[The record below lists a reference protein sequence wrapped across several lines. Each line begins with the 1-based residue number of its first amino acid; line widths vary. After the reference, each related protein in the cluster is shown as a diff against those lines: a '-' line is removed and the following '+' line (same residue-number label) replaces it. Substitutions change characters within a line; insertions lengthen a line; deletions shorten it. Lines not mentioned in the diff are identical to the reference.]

1 MTTKRTRTTTIFK
14 PFASAYTVAA
24 AYAAAGK
31 GGLPPQG
38 FPAAVLFLSVCLRAA
53 ERRAPV
59 GGKEKA
65 PSEASASE
73 GAPVF
78 PCGKA
83 PPAEGHRARTFT
95 SPHKI
100 SE

>member
-38 FPAAVLFLSVCLRAA
+38 NPGGGLFFFALLPGA
-53 ERRAPV
+53 ERGAPR
-59 GGKEKA
+59 GGKKKE
-65 PSEASASE
+65 PSETDASE